1 MTRPAIKATT
11 SNSAGGF
18 LVDAPLSAEIFKNIQ
33 NKSIVIPS
41 MRQIPMASATLD
53 ISGIDEEPIVGWV
66 ASEGEDKDI
75 STESIKQLTLTAQ
88 EAAVIVPVTEI
99 MIEDSI
105 TDIMSMIR
113 EELEDGFVRLL
124 EQSYLEYDATTPF
137 APTISGAVPAVNTI
151 AFGTGADLVADFSA
165 ALQALEVNGFQ
176 DNIEW
181 KTNPFV
187 KGMIRDLRGTDGH
200 PLFQPGNASSP
211 DTFFGWP
218 ITYSRNFLRTGSP
231 AAYEM
236 IVGNWNWILEG
247 IRNQLKIKVFDAGIV
262 GNHNLI
268 VQDKIA
274 VRATARRAMAI
285 RRSRDDLTNTLDE
298 WCIAKVTGLI

>member
-11 SNSAGGF
+11 TDSAGGY

-41 MRQIPMASATLD
+41 LRKIPMASATLD

-66 ASEGEDKDI
+66 ASEGADKDT
-75 STESIKQLTLTAQ
+75 STESIKQLTLTAK

-105 TDIMSMIR
+105 TDIISMIR

-124 EQSYLEYDATTPF
+124 EQSYLGYDATTPF
-137 APTISGAVPAVNTI
+137 APTISGAIPAVNSI
-151 AFGTGADLVADFSA
+151 LYGTNADLVADFSA
-165 ALQALEVNGFQ
+165 ALTALEINGFQ
-176 DNIEW
+176 DNIEM
-181 KTNPFV
+181 KTHPRV

-200 PLFQPGNASSP
+200 PLFQPGNAKEP

-218 ITYSRNFLRTGSP
+218 ITYSRNFLLTGSP
-231 AAYEM
+231 EAYELIM
-236 IVGNWNWILEG
+236 GNWSWVLEG
-247 IRNQLKIKVFDAGIV
+247 IRNQLKIKVFDSGTV

-274 VRATARRAMAI
+274 VRATIRRALAI
-285 RRSRDDLTNTLDE
+285 RRSRDDNTGTLDE
-298 WCIAKVTGLI
+298 WCLSKVTGLI